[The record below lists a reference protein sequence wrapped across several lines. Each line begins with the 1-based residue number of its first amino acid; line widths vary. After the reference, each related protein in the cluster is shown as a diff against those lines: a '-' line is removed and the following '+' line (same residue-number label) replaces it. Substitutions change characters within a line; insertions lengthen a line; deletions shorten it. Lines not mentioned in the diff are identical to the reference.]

1 MANPNIVDV
10 TSIYGKTVQIAAQ
23 KAATATN
30 GTQLVSNAASSGK
43 VYKINTILAAN
54 VDTNNNAQI
63 TVTIWNEATAT
74 SAANYDICKTV
85 TVPADAMV
93 VVLDKNTAIYLEE
106 DHSIYCT
113 ASEDGDIEVTCSY
126 EEIS

>member
-1 MANPNIVDV
+1 MANPNIVNV

-23 KAATATN
+23 KTATAIN
-30 GTQLVSNAASSGK
+30 GTQLVSNASSSGK
-43 VYKINTILAAN
+43 VYKINAIMAAN
-54 VDTNNNAQI
+54 VDTNNSAQI
-63 TVTIWNEATAT
+63 TVTLWNEATA
-74 SAANYDICKTV
+74 SAGTNFDICTTV

-93 VVLDKNTAIYLEE
+93 VVLDKNTSIYLEE
-106 DHSIYCT
+106 NHSIYCT

>member
-1 MANPNIVDV
+1 MANPNIVNV

-23 KAATATN
+23 KTATAAN
-30 GTQLVSNAASSGK
+30 GTQVVSNATSSGK

-54 VDTNNNAQI
+54 VDTNNSARI
-63 TVTIWNEATAT
+63 TVTIWNEATANT
-74 SAANYDICKTV
+74 GTHFDICKSV

-93 VVLDKNTAIYLEE
+93 VVLDKNTSIYLEE